1 MDLIFDMPHEHPVEG
16 LKGVRTC
23 VGDAEHPWTGTAGL
37 VAGIA
42 HVACMEHYLSRN
54 LVLVKT

>member
-1 MDLIFDMPHEHPVEG
+1 MDLIFNMPHEHPVEG

-37 VAGIA
+37 VAGFA
-42 HVACMEHYLSRN
+42 RVAKRGFSQNARRE
-54 LVLVKT
+54 